1 MQYDFDTPID
11 RTHTWSIKHDFKKE
25 NGKADDILPLWV
37 ADMDFRSPDSVVEAL
52 KKAVDHGIFGYSRA
66 DESYFD
72 AVAAWYQKRHHL
84 TLQPEWMTCTPGI
97 VFALSIAVRAFTQEG
112 DAVLIQPP
120 VYHPFSRAIL
130 RNKRTLVEN
139 PLVLK
144 DGHYEMDLEELEQ
157 KVLDE
162 HVKLMILC
170 NPHNP
175 VGRVWTREEL
185 TALADICLRHHVYVI
200 SDEIHGD
207 FVWQG
212 HEQTPYASISEEAC
226 LHSMMCTAPSKTFN
240 LAGMATSNLFIPD
253 PEMRRKFRSELL
265 DVGQENMNR
274 LGLFACRA
282 AMKAAVYYDLQ
293 DMSKTGTK
301 VSVNRGRL
309 QLLGLAIHVAG
320 DTYAHKAMVD
330 VTDGGKELDTIY
342 AKHLNNIKPY
352 LVKPAQGM
360 TPIINKAKSSE
371 GLTTAHLGQNYFK
384 NDKVSK
390 KRANDYYTDSIT
402 YMAKRY
408 SVATQVATGKLLNYY
423 NNKANFSI
431 FVFCPYE
438 LKKKGNQTYASIY
451 NYKLLK
457 LTQNVQ
463 DAGYRYA
470 DYSTGKNNTYNTS
483 DWSRLS
489 HN

>member
-144 DGHYEMDLEELEQ
+144 DGHYEMDLEDLEQ

-282 AMKAAVYYDLQ
+282 AYEGGGEWQ
-293 DMSKTGTK
+293 DQLIGYLAGNLALVRDFCKNRVPQIQLVEPEGTY
-301 VSVNRGRL
+301 
-309 QLLGLAIHVAG
+309 LAWL
-320 DTYAHKAMVD
+320 DCR
-330 VTDGGKELDTIY
+330 EL
-342 AKHLNNIKPY
+342 
-352 LVKPAQGM
+352 GM
-360 TPIINKAKSSE
+360 TDDELMAFFSDDAKVWLDPGTHSGEQGSGFMRFNLGSSRSVIAQALDQIE
-371 GLTTAHLGQNYFK
+371 AAW
-384 NDKVSK
+384 K
-390 KRANDYYTDSIT
+390 KRNA
-402 YMAKRY
+402 
-408 SVATQVATGKLLNYY
+408 
-423 NNKANFSI
+423 
-431 FVFCPYE
+431 
-438 LKKKGNQTYASIY
+438 
-451 NYKLLK
+451 
-457 LTQNVQ
+457 
-463 DAGYRYA
+463 
-470 DYSTGKNNTYNTS
+470 
-483 DWSRLS
+483 
-489 HN
+489 

>member
-52 KKAVDHGIFGYSRA
+52 KKAVEHGIFGYSRA

-282 AMKAAVYYDLQ
+282 AYEGGGEWLDQLIGYLAGNLALVRDFCKNRVPQIQLVEPE
-293 DMSKTGTK
+293 GTY
-301 VSVNRGRL
+301 
-309 QLLGLAIHVAG
+309 LAWL
-320 DTYAHKAMVD
+320 DCR
-330 VTDGGKELDTIY
+330 EL
-342 AKHLNNIKPY
+342 
-352 LVKPAQGM
+352 GM
-360 TPIINKAKSSE
+360 TDDELMAFFSNEAKVWLDPGTHSGEQGSGFMRFNLGSSRSVIAQALDQIE
-371 GLTTAHLGQNYFK
+371 AAW
-384 NDKVSK
+384 K
-390 KRANDYYTDSIT
+390 KRNA
-402 YMAKRY
+402 
-408 SVATQVATGKLLNYY
+408 
-423 NNKANFSI
+423 
-431 FVFCPYE
+431 
-438 LKKKGNQTYASIY
+438 
-451 NYKLLK
+451 
-457 LTQNVQ
+457 
-463 DAGYRYA
+463 
-470 DYSTGKNNTYNTS
+470 
-483 DWSRLS
+483 
-489 HN
+489 

>member
-1 MQYDFDTPID
+1 MQCDFDTPID

-282 AMKAAVYYDLQ
+282 AYEGGGEWLDQLIGYLAGNLALVRDFCKNRVPQIQLVEPE
-293 DMSKTGTK
+293 GTY
-301 VSVNRGRL
+301 
-309 QLLGLAIHVAG
+309 LAWL
-320 DTYAHKAMVD
+320 DCR
-330 VTDGGKELDTIY
+330 EL
-342 AKHLNNIKPY
+342 
-352 LVKPAQGM
+352 GM
-360 TPIINKAKSSE
+360 TDDELMAFFSNEAKVWLDPGTHSGEQGSGFMRFNLGSSRSVIAQALDQIE
-371 GLTTAHLGQNYFK
+371 AAW
-384 NDKVSK
+384 K
-390 KRANDYYTDSIT
+390 KRNA
-402 YMAKRY
+402 
-408 SVATQVATGKLLNYY
+408 
-423 NNKANFSI
+423 
-431 FVFCPYE
+431 
-438 LKKKGNQTYASIY
+438 
-451 NYKLLK
+451 
-457 LTQNVQ
+457 
-463 DAGYRYA
+463 
-470 DYSTGKNNTYNTS
+470 
-483 DWSRLS
+483 
-489 HN
+489 

>member
-25 NGKADDILPLWV
+25 NEKADDILPLWV

-282 AMKAAVYYDLQ
+282 AYEGGGEWLDQLIGYLAGNLALVRDFCKNRVPQIQLVEPE
-293 DMSKTGTK
+293 GTY
-301 VSVNRGRL
+301 
-309 QLLGLAIHVAG
+309 LAWL
-320 DTYAHKAMVD
+320 DCR
-330 VTDGGKELDTIY
+330 EL
-342 AKHLNNIKPY
+342 
-352 LVKPAQGM
+352 GM
-360 TPIINKAKSSE
+360 TDDELMAFFSNEAKVWLDPGTHSGEQGSGFMRFNLGSSRSVIAQALDQIE
-371 GLTTAHLGQNYFK
+371 AAW
-384 NDKVSK
+384 K
-390 KRANDYYTDSIT
+390 KRNA
-402 YMAKRY
+402 
-408 SVATQVATGKLLNYY
+408 
-423 NNKANFSI
+423 
-431 FVFCPYE
+431 
-438 LKKKGNQTYASIY
+438 
-451 NYKLLK
+451 
-457 LTQNVQ
+457 
-463 DAGYRYA
+463 
-470 DYSTGKNNTYNTS
+470 
-483 DWSRLS
+483 
-489 HN
+489 

>member
-25 NGKADDILPLWV
+25 NGKEDDILPLWV

-282 AMKAAVYYDLQ
+282 AYEGGGEWLDQLIGYLAGNLALVRDFCKNRVPQIQLVEPE
-293 DMSKTGTK
+293 GTY
-301 VSVNRGRL
+301 
-309 QLLGLAIHVAG
+309 LAWL
-320 DTYAHKAMVD
+320 DCR
-330 VTDGGKELDTIY
+330 EL
-342 AKHLNNIKPY
+342 
-352 LVKPAQGM
+352 GM
-360 TPIINKAKSSE
+360 TDDELMAFFSNEAKVWLDPGTHSGEQGSGFMRFNLGSSRSVIAQALDQIE
-371 GLTTAHLGQNYFK
+371 AAW
-384 NDKVSK
+384 K
-390 KRANDYYTDSIT
+390 KRNA
-402 YMAKRY
+402 
-408 SVATQVATGKLLNYY
+408 
-423 NNKANFSI
+423 
-431 FVFCPYE
+431 
-438 LKKKGNQTYASIY
+438 
-451 NYKLLK
+451 
-457 LTQNVQ
+457 
-463 DAGYRYA
+463 
-470 DYSTGKNNTYNTS
+470 
-483 DWSRLS
+483 
-489 HN
+489 

>member
-25 NGKADDILPLWV
+25 NGKADDILPLWE

-282 AMKAAVYYDLQ
+282 AYEGGGEWLDQLIGYLAGNLALVRDFCKNRVPQIQLVEPE
-293 DMSKTGTK
+293 GTY
-301 VSVNRGRL
+301 
-309 QLLGLAIHVAG
+309 LAWL
-320 DTYAHKAMVD
+320 DCR
-330 VTDGGKELDTIY
+330 EL
-342 AKHLNNIKPY
+342 
-352 LVKPAQGM
+352 GM
-360 TPIINKAKSSE
+360 TDDELMAFFSDDAKVWLDPGTHSGEQGSGFMRFNLGSSRSVIAQALDQIE
-371 GLTTAHLGQNYFK
+371 AAW
-384 NDKVSK
+384 K
-390 KRANDYYTDSIT
+390 KRNA
-402 YMAKRY
+402 
-408 SVATQVATGKLLNYY
+408 Q
-423 NNKANFSI
+423 
-431 FVFCPYE
+431 
-438 LKKKGNQTYASIY
+438 
-451 NYKLLK
+451 
-457 LTQNVQ
+457 
-463 DAGYRYA
+463 
-470 DYSTGKNNTYNTS
+470 
-483 DWSRLS
+483 
-489 HN
+489 

>member
-144 DGHYEMDLEELEQ
+144 DGHYEMDLEDLEQ

-175 VGRVWTREEL
+175 VGRVWTTEEL

-282 AMKAAVYYDLQ
+282 AYEGGGEWLDQLIGYLAGNLALVRDFCKNRVPQIQLVEPE
-293 DMSKTGTK
+293 GTY
-301 VSVNRGRL
+301 
-309 QLLGLAIHVAG
+309 LAWL
-320 DTYAHKAMVD
+320 DCR
-330 VTDGGKELDTIY
+330 EL
-342 AKHLNNIKPY
+342 
-352 LVKPAQGM
+352 GM
-360 TPIINKAKSSE
+360 TDDELMAFFSDEAKVWLDPGTHSGEQGSGFMRFNLGSSRSVIAQALDQIE
-371 GLTTAHLGQNYFK
+371 AAW
-384 NDKVSK
+384 K
-390 KRANDYYTDSIT
+390 KRNA
-402 YMAKRY
+402 
-408 SVATQVATGKLLNYY
+408 
-423 NNKANFSI
+423 
-431 FVFCPYE
+431 
-438 LKKKGNQTYASIY
+438 
-451 NYKLLK
+451 
-457 LTQNVQ
+457 
-463 DAGYRYA
+463 
-470 DYSTGKNNTYNTS
+470 
-483 DWSRLS
+483 
-489 HN
+489 

>member
-144 DGHYEMDLEELEQ
+144 DGHYDMDLEELEQ

-282 AMKAAVYYDLQ
+282 AYEGGGEWLDQLIGYLAGNLALVRDFCKNRVPQIQLVEPE
-293 DMSKTGTK
+293 GTY
-301 VSVNRGRL
+301 
-309 QLLGLAIHVAG
+309 LAWL
-320 DTYAHKAMVD
+320 DCR
-330 VTDGGKELDTIY
+330 EL
-342 AKHLNNIKPY
+342 
-352 LVKPAQGM
+352 GM
-360 TPIINKAKSSE
+360 TDDELMAFFSDEAKVWLDPGTHSGEQGSGFMRFNLGSSRSVIAQALDQIE
-371 GLTTAHLGQNYFK
+371 AAW
-384 NDKVSK
+384 K
-390 KRANDYYTDSIT
+390 KRNA
-402 YMAKRY
+402 
-408 SVATQVATGKLLNYY
+408 
-423 NNKANFSI
+423 
-431 FVFCPYE
+431 
-438 LKKKGNQTYASIY
+438 
-451 NYKLLK
+451 
-457 LTQNVQ
+457 
-463 DAGYRYA
+463 
-470 DYSTGKNNTYNTS
+470 
-483 DWSRLS
+483 
-489 HN
+489 

>member
-11 RTHTWSIKHDFKKE
+11 QTHTWSIKHDFKKE

-282 AMKAAVYYDLQ
+282 AYEGGGEWLDQLIGYLAGNLALVRDFCKNRVPQIQLVEPE
-293 DMSKTGTK
+293 GTY
-301 VSVNRGRL
+301 
-309 QLLGLAIHVAG
+309 LAWL
-320 DTYAHKAMVD
+320 DCR
-330 VTDGGKELDTIY
+330 EL
-342 AKHLNNIKPY
+342 
-352 LVKPAQGM
+352 GM
-360 TPIINKAKSSE
+360 TDDELMAFFSNEAKVWLDPGTHSGEQGSGFMRFNLGSSRSVIAQALDQIE
-371 GLTTAHLGQNYFK
+371 AAW
-384 NDKVSK
+384 K
-390 KRANDYYTDSIT
+390 KRNA
-402 YMAKRY
+402 
-408 SVATQVATGKLLNYY
+408 
-423 NNKANFSI
+423 
-431 FVFCPYE
+431 
-438 LKKKGNQTYASIY
+438 
-451 NYKLLK
+451 
-457 LTQNVQ
+457 
-463 DAGYRYA
+463 
-470 DYSTGKNNTYNTS
+470 
-483 DWSRLS
+483 
-489 HN
+489 

>member
-175 VGRVWTREEL
+175 VSRVWTREEL

-282 AMKAAVYYDLQ
+282 AYEGGGEWLDQLIGYLAGNLALVRDFCKNRVPQIQLVEPE
-293 DMSKTGTK
+293 GTY
-301 VSVNRGRL
+301 
-309 QLLGLAIHVAG
+309 LAWL
-320 DTYAHKAMVD
+320 DCR
-330 VTDGGKELDTIY
+330 EL
-342 AKHLNNIKPY
+342 
-352 LVKPAQGM
+352 GM
-360 TPIINKAKSSE
+360 TDDELMAFFSNEAKVWLDPGTHSGEQGSGFMRFNLGSSRSVIAQALDQIE
-371 GLTTAHLGQNYFK
+371 AAW
-384 NDKVSK
+384 K
-390 KRANDYYTDSIT
+390 KRNA
-402 YMAKRY
+402 
-408 SVATQVATGKLLNYY
+408 
-423 NNKANFSI
+423 
-431 FVFCPYE
+431 
-438 LKKKGNQTYASIY
+438 
-451 NYKLLK
+451 
-457 LTQNVQ
+457 
-463 DAGYRYA
+463 
-470 DYSTGKNNTYNTS
+470 
-483 DWSRLS
+483 
-489 HN
+489 

>member
-144 DGHYEMDLEELEQ
+144 DGHYEMDLEDLEQ

-282 AMKAAVYYDLQ
+282 AYEGGGEWLDQLIGYLAGNLALVRDFCKNRVPQIQLVEPE
-293 DMSKTGTK
+293 GTYLAWLDC
-301 VSVNRGRL
+301 RE
-309 QLLGLAIHVAG
+309 LG
-320 DTYAHKAMVD
+320 
-330 VTDGGKELDTIY
+330 VTDDELMAFFSDE
-342 AKHLNNIKPY
+342 AKVWLDPGTHSGEQGSGFMRFNLGSSRSVI
-352 LVKPAQGM
+352 AQALDQ
-360 TPIINKAKSSE
+360 IEA
-371 GLTTAHLGQNYFK
+371 AW
-384 NDKVSK
+384 K
-390 KRANDYYTDSIT
+390 KRSA
-402 YMAKRY
+402 
-408 SVATQVATGKLLNYY
+408 
-423 NNKANFSI
+423 
-431 FVFCPYE
+431 
-438 LKKKGNQTYASIY
+438 
-451 NYKLLK
+451 
-457 LTQNVQ
+457 
-463 DAGYRYA
+463 
-470 DYSTGKNNTYNTS
+470 
-483 DWSRLS
+483 
-489 HN
+489 

>member
-25 NGKADDILPLWV
+25 NGKADDILPRWV

-282 AMKAAVYYDLQ
+282 AYEGGGEWLDQLIGYLAGNLALVRDFCKNRVPQIQLVEPE
-293 DMSKTGTK
+293 GTY
-301 VSVNRGRL
+301 
-309 QLLGLAIHVAG
+309 LAWL
-320 DTYAHKAMVD
+320 DCR
-330 VTDGGKELDTIY
+330 EL
-342 AKHLNNIKPY
+342 
-352 LVKPAQGM
+352 GM
-360 TPIINKAKSSE
+360 TDDELMAFFSNEAKVWLDPGTHSGEQGSGFMRFNLGSSRSVIAQALDQIE
-371 GLTTAHLGQNYFK
+371 AAW
-384 NDKVSK
+384 K
-390 KRANDYYTDSIT
+390 KRNA
-402 YMAKRY
+402 
-408 SVATQVATGKLLNYY
+408 
-423 NNKANFSI
+423 
-431 FVFCPYE
+431 
-438 LKKKGNQTYASIY
+438 
-451 NYKLLK
+451 
-457 LTQNVQ
+457 
-463 DAGYRYA
+463 
-470 DYSTGKNNTYNTS
+470 
-483 DWSRLS
+483 
-489 HN
+489 

>member
-207 FVWQG
+207 IVWQG

-282 AMKAAVYYDLQ
+282 AYEGGGEWLDQLIGYLAGNLALVRDFCKNRVPQIQLVEPE
-293 DMSKTGTK
+293 GTY
-301 VSVNRGRL
+301 
-309 QLLGLAIHVAG
+309 LAWL
-320 DTYAHKAMVD
+320 DCR
-330 VTDGGKELDTIY
+330 EL
-342 AKHLNNIKPY
+342 
-352 LVKPAQGM
+352 GM
-360 TPIINKAKSSE
+360 TDDELMAFFSNEAKVWLDPGTHSGEQGSGFMRFNLGSSRSVIAQALDQIE
-371 GLTTAHLGQNYFK
+371 AAW
-384 NDKVSK
+384 K
-390 KRANDYYTDSIT
+390 KRNA
-402 YMAKRY
+402 
-408 SVATQVATGKLLNYY
+408 
-423 NNKANFSI
+423 
-431 FVFCPYE
+431 
-438 LKKKGNQTYASIY
+438 
-451 NYKLLK
+451 
-457 LTQNVQ
+457 
-463 DAGYRYA
+463 
-470 DYSTGKNNTYNTS
+470 
-483 DWSRLS
+483 
-489 HN
+489 

>member
-37 ADMDFRSPDSVVEAL
+37 ADIDFRSPDSVVEAL

-282 AMKAAVYYDLQ
+282 AYEGGGEWLDQLIGYLAGNLALVRDFCKNRVPQIQLVEPE
-293 DMSKTGTK
+293 GTY
-301 VSVNRGRL
+301 
-309 QLLGLAIHVAG
+309 LAWL
-320 DTYAHKAMVD
+320 DCR
-330 VTDGGKELDTIY
+330 EL
-342 AKHLNNIKPY
+342 
-352 LVKPAQGM
+352 GM
-360 TPIINKAKSSE
+360 TDDELMAFFSNEAKVWLDPGTHSGEQGSGFMRFNLGSSRSVIAQALDQIE
-371 GLTTAHLGQNYFK
+371 AAW
-384 NDKVSK
+384 K
-390 KRANDYYTDSIT
+390 KRNA
-402 YMAKRY
+402 
-408 SVATQVATGKLLNYY
+408 Q
-423 NNKANFSI
+423 
-431 FVFCPYE
+431 
-438 LKKKGNQTYASIY
+438 
-451 NYKLLK
+451 
-457 LTQNVQ
+457 
-463 DAGYRYA
+463 
-470 DYSTGKNNTYNTS
+470 
-483 DWSRLS
+483 
-489 HN
+489 

>member
-144 DGHYEMDLEELEQ
+144 DGHYEMDLEDLEQ

-282 AMKAAVYYDLQ
+282 AYEGGGEWLDQLIGNLAGNLALVRDFCKNRVPQIQLVEPE
-293 DMSKTGTK
+293 GTY
-301 VSVNRGRL
+301 
-309 QLLGLAIHVAG
+309 LAWL
-320 DTYAHKAMVD
+320 DCR
-330 VTDGGKELDTIY
+330 EL
-342 AKHLNNIKPY
+342 
-352 LVKPAQGM
+352 GM
-360 TPIINKAKSSE
+360 TDDELMAFFSNEAKVWLDPGTHSGEQGSGFMRFNLGSSRSVIAQALDQIE
-371 GLTTAHLGQNYFK
+371 AAW
-384 NDKVSK
+384 K
-390 KRANDYYTDSIT
+390 KRNA
-402 YMAKRY
+402 
-408 SVATQVATGKLLNYY
+408 
-423 NNKANFSI
+423 
-431 FVFCPYE
+431 
-438 LKKKGNQTYASIY
+438 
-451 NYKLLK
+451 
-457 LTQNVQ
+457 
-463 DAGYRYA
+463 
-470 DYSTGKNNTYNTS
+470 
-483 DWSRLS
+483 
-489 HN
+489 

>member
-112 DAVLIQPP
+112 NAVLIQPP

-144 DGHYEMDLEELEQ
+144 DGHYEMDLEDLEQ

-282 AMKAAVYYDLQ
+282 AYEGGGEWLDQLIGYLAGNLALVRDFCKNRVPQIQLVEPE
-293 DMSKTGTK
+293 GTY
-301 VSVNRGRL
+301 
-309 QLLGLAIHVAG
+309 LAWL
-320 DTYAHKAMVD
+320 DCR
-330 VTDGGKELDTIY
+330 EL
-342 AKHLNNIKPY
+342 
-352 LVKPAQGM
+352 GM
-360 TPIINKAKSSE
+360 TDDELMAFFSDEAKVWLDPGTHSGEQGSGFMRFNLGSSRSVIAQALDQIE
-371 GLTTAHLGQNYFK
+371 AAW
-384 NDKVSK
+384 K
-390 KRANDYYTDSIT
+390 KRNA
-402 YMAKRY
+402 
-408 SVATQVATGKLLNYY
+408 
-423 NNKANFSI
+423 
-431 FVFCPYE
+431 
-438 LKKKGNQTYASIY
+438 
-451 NYKLLK
+451 
-457 LTQNVQ
+457 
-463 DAGYRYA
+463 
-470 DYSTGKNNTYNTS
+470 
-483 DWSRLS
+483 
-489 HN
+489 

>member
-25 NGKADDILPLWV
+25 NGKAYDILPLWV

-282 AMKAAVYYDLQ
+282 AYEGGGEWLDQLIGYLAGNLALVRDFCKNRVPQIQLVEPE
-293 DMSKTGTK
+293 GTY
-301 VSVNRGRL
+301 
-309 QLLGLAIHVAG
+309 LAWL
-320 DTYAHKAMVD
+320 DCR
-330 VTDGGKELDTIY
+330 EL
-342 AKHLNNIKPY
+342 
-352 LVKPAQGM
+352 GM
-360 TPIINKAKSSE
+360 TDDELMAFFSNEAKVWLDPGTHSGEQGSGFMRFNLGSSRSVIAQALDQIE
-371 GLTTAHLGQNYFK
+371 AAW
-384 NDKVSK
+384 K
-390 KRANDYYTDSIT
+390 KRNA
-402 YMAKRY
+402 
-408 SVATQVATGKLLNYY
+408 
-423 NNKANFSI
+423 
-431 FVFCPYE
+431 
-438 LKKKGNQTYASIY
+438 
-451 NYKLLK
+451 
-457 LTQNVQ
+457 
-463 DAGYRYA
+463 
-470 DYSTGKNNTYNTS
+470 
-483 DWSRLS
+483 
-489 HN
+489 

>member
-97 VFALSIAVRAFTQEG
+97 VFALSIAVRAFSQEG
-112 DAVLIQPP
+112 DAVLIQPQ

-144 DGHYEMDLEELEQ
+144 DGHYEMDLEDLEQ

-282 AMKAAVYYDLQ
+282 AYEGGGEWLDQLIGYLAGNLALVRDFCKNRVPQIQLVEPE
-293 DMSKTGTK
+293 GTY
-301 VSVNRGRL
+301 
-309 QLLGLAIHVAG
+309 LAWL
-320 DTYAHKAMVD
+320 DCR
-330 VTDGGKELDTIY
+330 EL
-342 AKHLNNIKPY
+342 
-352 LVKPAQGM
+352 GM
-360 TPIINKAKSSE
+360 TDDELMAFFSDDAKVWLDPGTHSGEQGSGFMRFNLGSSRSVIAQALDQIE
-371 GLTTAHLGQNYFK
+371 AAW
-384 NDKVSK
+384 K
-390 KRANDYYTDSIT
+390 KRNA
-402 YMAKRY
+402 
-408 SVATQVATGKLLNYY
+408 
-423 NNKANFSI
+423 
-431 FVFCPYE
+431 
-438 LKKKGNQTYASIY
+438 
-451 NYKLLK
+451 
-457 LTQNVQ
+457 
-463 DAGYRYA
+463 
-470 DYSTGKNNTYNTS
+470 
-483 DWSRLS
+483 
-489 HN
+489 

>member
-282 AMKAAVYYDLQ
+282 AYEGGGEWLDQLIGYLAGNLALVRDFCKNRVPQIQLVEPE
-293 DMSKTGTK
+293 GTY
-301 VSVNRGRL
+301 
-309 QLLGLAIHVAG
+309 LAWL
-320 DTYAHKAMVD
+320 DCR
-330 VTDGGKELDTIY
+330 EL
-342 AKHLNNIKPY
+342 
-352 LVKPAQGM
+352 GM
-360 TPIINKAKSSE
+360 TDDELMAFFSDEAKVWLDPGTHSDEQGSGFMRFNLGSSRSVIAQALDQIE
-371 GLTTAHLGQNYFK
+371 AAW
-384 NDKVSK
+384 K
-390 KRANDYYTDSIT
+390 KRNA
-402 YMAKRY
+402 
-408 SVATQVATGKLLNYY
+408 
-423 NNKANFSI
+423 
-431 FVFCPYE
+431 
-438 LKKKGNQTYASIY
+438 
-451 NYKLLK
+451 
-457 LTQNVQ
+457 
-463 DAGYRYA
+463 
-470 DYSTGKNNTYNTS
+470 
-483 DWSRLS
+483 
-489 HN
+489 

>member
-282 AMKAAVYYDLQ
+282 AYEGGGEWLDQLIGYLAGNLALVRDFCKNRVPQIQLVEPE
-293 DMSKTGTK
+293 GTY
-301 VSVNRGRL
+301 
-309 QLLGLAIHVAG
+309 LAWL
-320 DTYAHKAMVD
+320 DCR
-330 VTDGGKELDTIY
+330 EL
-342 AKHLNNIKPY
+342 
-352 LVKPAQGM
+352 GM
-360 TPIINKAKSSE
+360 TDDELMAFFSNEAKVWLDPGTHSGEQGSD
-371 GLTTAHLGQNYFK
+371 LCALM
-384 NDKVSK
+384 
-390 KRANDYYTDSIT
+390 RAVR
-402 YMAKRY
+402 A
-408 SVATQVATGKLLNYY
+408 V
-423 NNKANFSI
+423 
-431 FVFCPYE
+431 
-438 LKKKGNQTYASIY
+438 
-451 NYKLLK
+451 
-457 LTQNVQ
+457 
-463 DAGYRYA
+463 
-470 DYSTGKNNTYNTS
+470 
-483 DWSRLS
+483 
-489 HN
+489 

>member
-282 AMKAAVYYDLQ
+282 AYEGGGEWLDQLIGYLAGNLALVRDFCKNRVPQIQLVEPE
-293 DMSKTGTK
+293 GTY
-301 VSVNRGRL
+301 
-309 QLLGLAIHVAG
+309 LAWL
-320 DTYAHKAMVD
+320 DCR
-330 VTDGGKELDTIY
+330 EL
-342 AKHLNNIKPY
+342 
-352 LVKPAQGM
+352 GM
-360 TPIINKAKSSE
+360 TDDELMAFFSDDAKVWLDPGTHSGEQGSGFMRFNLGSSRSVIAQALDQIE
-371 GLTTAHLGQNYFK
+371 A
-384 NDKVSK
+384 VWK
-390 KRANDYYTDSIT
+390 KRNA
-402 YMAKRY
+402 
-408 SVATQVATGKLLNYY
+408 
-423 NNKANFSI
+423 
-431 FVFCPYE
+431 
-438 LKKKGNQTYASIY
+438 
-451 NYKLLK
+451 
-457 LTQNVQ
+457 
-463 DAGYRYA
+463 
-470 DYSTGKNNTYNTS
+470 
-483 DWSRLS
+483 
-489 HN
+489 

>member
-97 VFALSIAVRAFTQEG
+97 VFALSIAVRAFSQEG

-130 RNKRTLVEN
+130 RNKRTVVEN

-282 AMKAAVYYDLQ
+282 AYEGGGEWLDQLIGYLAGNLALVRDFCKNRVPQIQLVEPE
-293 DMSKTGTK
+293 GTY
-301 VSVNRGRL
+301 
-309 QLLGLAIHVAG
+309 LAWL
-320 DTYAHKAMVD
+320 DCR
-330 VTDGGKELDTIY
+330 EL
-342 AKHLNNIKPY
+342 
-352 LVKPAQGM
+352 GM
-360 TPIINKAKSSE
+360 TDDELMAFFSDDAKVWLDPGTHSGEQGSGFMRFNLGSSRSVIAQALDQIE
-371 GLTTAHLGQNYFK
+371 AAW
-384 NDKVSK
+384 K
-390 KRANDYYTDSIT
+390 KRNA
-402 YMAKRY
+402 
-408 SVATQVATGKLLNYY
+408 Q
-423 NNKANFSI
+423 
-431 FVFCPYE
+431 
-438 LKKKGNQTYASIY
+438 
-451 NYKLLK
+451 
-457 LTQNVQ
+457 
-463 DAGYRYA
+463 
-470 DYSTGKNNTYNTS
+470 
-483 DWSRLS
+483 
-489 HN
+489 

>member
-144 DGHYEMDLEELEQ
+144 DGHYEMDLEDLEQ

-162 HVKLMILC
+162 HVKLMMLC

-282 AMKAAVYYDLQ
+282 AYEGGGEWLDQLIGYLAGNLALVRDFCKNRVPQIQLVEPE
-293 DMSKTGTK
+293 GTY
-301 VSVNRGRL
+301 
-309 QLLGLAIHVAG
+309 LAWL
-320 DTYAHKAMVD
+320 DCR
-330 VTDGGKELDTIY
+330 EL
-342 AKHLNNIKPY
+342 
-352 LVKPAQGM
+352 GM
-360 TPIINKAKSSE
+360 TDDELMAFFSDDAKVWLDPGTHSGEQGSGFMRFNLGSSRSVIAQALDQIE
-371 GLTTAHLGQNYFK
+371 AAW
-384 NDKVSK
+384 K
-390 KRANDYYTDSIT
+390 KRNA
-402 YMAKRY
+402 
-408 SVATQVATGKLLNYY
+408 
-423 NNKANFSI
+423 
-431 FVFCPYE
+431 
-438 LKKKGNQTYASIY
+438 
-451 NYKLLK
+451 
-457 LTQNVQ
+457 
-463 DAGYRYA
+463 
-470 DYSTGKNNTYNTS
+470 
-483 DWSRLS
+483 
-489 HN
+489 

>member
-120 VYHPFSRAIL
+120 VYHPFSRAIH

-282 AMKAAVYYDLQ
+282 AYEGGGEWLDQLIGYLAGNLALVRDFCKNRVPQIQLVEPE
-293 DMSKTGTK
+293 GTY
-301 VSVNRGRL
+301 
-309 QLLGLAIHVAG
+309 LAWL
-320 DTYAHKAMVD
+320 DCR
-330 VTDGGKELDTIY
+330 EL
-342 AKHLNNIKPY
+342 
-352 LVKPAQGM
+352 GM
-360 TPIINKAKSSE
+360 TDDELMAFFSNEAKVWLDPGTHSGEQGSGFMRFNLGSSRSVIAQALDQIE
-371 GLTTAHLGQNYFK
+371 AAW
-384 NDKVSK
+384 K
-390 KRANDYYTDSIT
+390 KRNA
-402 YMAKRY
+402 
-408 SVATQVATGKLLNYY
+408 
-423 NNKANFSI
+423 
-431 FVFCPYE
+431 
-438 LKKKGNQTYASIY
+438 
-451 NYKLLK
+451 
-457 LTQNVQ
+457 
-463 DAGYRYA
+463 
-470 DYSTGKNNTYNTS
+470 
-483 DWSRLS
+483 
-489 HN
+489 

>member
-240 LAGMATSNLFIPD
+240 LAGLVGSYHIVYNSWWRDRMEKESSLSHYNMMNVLSMHALIGAYKPEGYEWTDELCEVLTGNIDFACDYIEKHFEGVTVSKPQGTYMLFVDCTDWCKAHGKTIED
-253 PEMRRKFRSELL
+253 VEHACW
-265 DVGQENMNR
+265 DVGAAIQDGTMFFGPCHLRMN
-274 LGLFACRA
+274 
-282 AMKAAVYYDLQ
+282 
-293 DMSKTGTK
+293 
-301 VSVNRGRL
+301 
-309 QLLGLAIHVAG
+309 LASPRSRIEEAFHR
-320 DTYAHKAMVD
+320 M
-330 VTDGGKELDTIY
+330 
-342 AKHLNNIKPY
+342 
-352 LVKPAQGM
+352 
-360 TPIINKAKSSE
+360 
-371 GLTTAHLGQNYFK
+371 
-384 NDKVSK
+384 DK
-390 KRANDYYTDSIT
+390 Y
-402 YMAKRY
+402 
-408 SVATQVATGKLLNYY
+408 
-423 NNKANFSI
+423 
-431 FVFCPYE
+431 VF
-438 LKKKGNQTYASIY
+438 NA
-451 NYKLLK
+451 
-457 LTQNVQ
+457 
-463 DAGYRYA
+463 
-470 DYSTGKNNTYNTS
+470 
-483 DWSRLS
+483 
-489 HN
+489 

>member
-130 RNKRTLVEN
+130 RNKRTMVEN

-282 AMKAAVYYDLQ
+282 AYEGGGEWLDQLIGYLAGNLALVRDFCKNRVPQIQLVEPE
-293 DMSKTGTK
+293 GTY
-301 VSVNRGRL
+301 
-309 QLLGLAIHVAG
+309 LAWL
-320 DTYAHKAMVD
+320 DCR
-330 VTDGGKELDTIY
+330 EL
-342 AKHLNNIKPY
+342 
-352 LVKPAQGM
+352 GM
-360 TPIINKAKSSE
+360 TDDELMAFFSNEAKVWLDPGTHSGEQGSGFMRFNLGSSRSVIAQALDQIE
-371 GLTTAHLGQNYFK
+371 AAW
-384 NDKVSK
+384 K
-390 KRANDYYTDSIT
+390 KRNA
-402 YMAKRY
+402 
-408 SVATQVATGKLLNYY
+408 
-423 NNKANFSI
+423 
-431 FVFCPYE
+431 
-438 LKKKGNQTYASIY
+438 
-451 NYKLLK
+451 
-457 LTQNVQ
+457 
-463 DAGYRYA
+463 
-470 DYSTGKNNTYNTS
+470 
-483 DWSRLS
+483 
-489 HN
+489 

>member
-162 HVKLMILC
+162 HVKLLILC

-282 AMKAAVYYDLQ
+282 AYEGGGEWLDQLIGYLAGNLALVRDFCKNRVPQIQLVEPE
-293 DMSKTGTK
+293 GTY
-301 VSVNRGRL
+301 
-309 QLLGLAIHVAG
+309 LAWL
-320 DTYAHKAMVD
+320 DCR
-330 VTDGGKELDTIY
+330 EL
-342 AKHLNNIKPY
+342 
-352 LVKPAQGM
+352 GM
-360 TPIINKAKSSE
+360 TDDELMAFFSNEAKVWLDPGTHSGEQGSGFMRFNLGSSRSVIAQALDQIE
-371 GLTTAHLGQNYFK
+371 AAW
-384 NDKVSK
+384 K
-390 KRANDYYTDSIT
+390 KRNA
-402 YMAKRY
+402 
-408 SVATQVATGKLLNYY
+408 
-423 NNKANFSI
+423 
-431 FVFCPYE
+431 
-438 LKKKGNQTYASIY
+438 
-451 NYKLLK
+451 
-457 LTQNVQ
+457 
-463 DAGYRYA
+463 
-470 DYSTGKNNTYNTS
+470 
-483 DWSRLS
+483 
-489 HN
+489 

>member
-139 PLVLK
+139 PLGLK
-144 DGHYEMDLEELEQ
+144 DGHYEMDLEEWEQ

-282 AMKAAVYYDLQ
+282 AYEGGGEWLDQLIGYLAGNLALVRDFCKNRVPQIQLVEPE
-293 DMSKTGTK
+293 GTY
-301 VSVNRGRL
+301 
-309 QLLGLAIHVAG
+309 LAWL
-320 DTYAHKAMVD
+320 DCR
-330 VTDGGKELDTIY
+330 EL
-342 AKHLNNIKPY
+342 
-352 LVKPAQGM
+352 GM
-360 TPIINKAKSSE
+360 TDDELMAFFSNEAKVWLDPGTHSGEQGSGFMRFNLGSSRSVIAQALDQIE
-371 GLTTAHLGQNYFK
+371 AAW
-384 NDKVSK
+384 K
-390 KRANDYYTDSIT
+390 KRNA
-402 YMAKRY
+402 
-408 SVATQVATGKLLNYY
+408 
-423 NNKANFSI
+423 
-431 FVFCPYE
+431 
-438 LKKKGNQTYASIY
+438 
-451 NYKLLK
+451 
-457 LTQNVQ
+457 
-463 DAGYRYA
+463 
-470 DYSTGKNNTYNTS
+470 
-483 DWSRLS
+483 
-489 HN
+489 

>member
-185 TALADICLRHHVYVI
+185 TALADICRRHRVCVI

-207 FVWQG
+207 YVWQG

-282 AMKAAVYYDLQ
+282 AYEGGGEWLDQLIGYLAGNLALVRDFCKNRVPQIQLVEPE
-293 DMSKTGTK
+293 GTY
-301 VSVNRGRL
+301 
-309 QLLGLAIHVAG
+309 LAWL
-320 DTYAHKAMVD
+320 DCR
-330 VTDGGKELDTIY
+330 EL
-342 AKHLNNIKPY
+342 
-352 LVKPAQGM
+352 GM
-360 TPIINKAKSSE
+360 TDDELMAFFSNEAKVWLDPGTHSGEQGSGFMRFNLGSSRSVIAQALDQIE
-371 GLTTAHLGQNYFK
+371 AAW
-384 NDKVSK
+384 K
-390 KRANDYYTDSIT
+390 KRNA
-402 YMAKRY
+402 
-408 SVATQVATGKLLNYY
+408 
-423 NNKANFSI
+423 
-431 FVFCPYE
+431 
-438 LKKKGNQTYASIY
+438 
-451 NYKLLK
+451 
-457 LTQNVQ
+457 
-463 DAGYRYA
+463 
-470 DYSTGKNNTYNTS
+470 
-483 DWSRLS
+483 
-489 HN
+489 

>member
-282 AMKAAVYYDLQ
+282 AYEGGGEWLDQLIGYLAGNLALVRDFCKNRVPQIQLVEPEGTYLAWLDCRELKLSQKDLNEFFVDKAHLALNDGE
-293 DMSKTGTK
+293 MFGKEGI
-301 VSVNRGRL
+301 GFMRL
-309 QLLGLAIHVAG
+309 NVASPRCIIE
-320 DTYAHKAMVD
+320 KAMKQLAD
-330 VTDGGKELDTIY
+330 AYQLY
-342 AKHLNNIKPY
+342 IK
-352 LVKPAQGM
+352 
-360 TPIINKAKSSE
+360 
-371 GLTTAHLGQNYFK
+371 
-384 NDKVSK
+384 
-390 KRANDYYTDSIT
+390 
-402 YMAKRY
+402 
-408 SVATQVATGKLLNYY
+408 
-423 NNKANFSI
+423 
-431 FVFCPYE
+431 
-438 LKKKGNQTYASIY
+438 
-451 NYKLLK
+451 
-457 LTQNVQ
+457 
-463 DAGYRYA
+463 
-470 DYSTGKNNTYNTS
+470 
-483 DWSRLS
+483 
-489 HN
+489 

>member
-97 VFALSIAVRAFTQEG
+97 VFALSIAVRAFSQEG

-207 FVWQG
+207 FVWRG

-282 AMKAAVYYDLQ
+282 AYEGGGEWLDQLIGYLAGNLALVRDFCKNRVPQIQLVEPE
-293 DMSKTGTK
+293 GTY
-301 VSVNRGRL
+301 
-309 QLLGLAIHVAG
+309 LAWL
-320 DTYAHKAMVD
+320 DCR
-330 VTDGGKELDTIY
+330 EL
-342 AKHLNNIKPY
+342 
-352 LVKPAQGM
+352 GM
-360 TPIINKAKSSE
+360 TDDELMAFFSDDAKVWLDPGTHSGEQGSGFMRFNLGSSRSVIAQALDQIE
-371 GLTTAHLGQNYFK
+371 AAW
-384 NDKVSK
+384 K
-390 KRANDYYTDSIT
+390 KRNA
-402 YMAKRY
+402 
-408 SVATQVATGKLLNYY
+408 
-423 NNKANFSI
+423 
-431 FVFCPYE
+431 
-438 LKKKGNQTYASIY
+438 
-451 NYKLLK
+451 
-457 LTQNVQ
+457 
-463 DAGYRYA
+463 
-470 DYSTGKNNTYNTS
+470 
-483 DWSRLS
+483 
-489 HN
+489 

>member
-144 DGHYEMDLEELEQ
+144 DGHYEMDLEDLEQ

-175 VGRVWTREEL
+175 VGHVWTREEL

-207 FVWQG
+207 FVWRG

-282 AMKAAVYYDLQ
+282 AYEGGGEWLDQLIGYLAGNLALVRDFCKNRVPQIQLVEPE
-293 DMSKTGTK
+293 GTY
-301 VSVNRGRL
+301 
-309 QLLGLAIHVAG
+309 LAWL
-320 DTYAHKAMVD
+320 DCR
-330 VTDGGKELDTIY
+330 EL
-342 AKHLNNIKPY
+342 
-352 LVKPAQGM
+352 GM
-360 TPIINKAKSSE
+360 TDDELMAFFSDEAKVWLDPGTHSGEQGSGFMRFNLGSSRSVIAQALDQIE
-371 GLTTAHLGQNYFK
+371 AAW
-384 NDKVSK
+384 K
-390 KRANDYYTDSIT
+390 KRNA
-402 YMAKRY
+402 
-408 SVATQVATGKLLNYY
+408 
-423 NNKANFSI
+423 
-431 FVFCPYE
+431 
-438 LKKKGNQTYASIY
+438 
-451 NYKLLK
+451 
-457 LTQNVQ
+457 
-463 DAGYRYA
+463 
-470 DYSTGKNNTYNTS
+470 
-483 DWSRLS
+483 
-489 HN
+489 

>member
-11 RTHTWSIKHDFKKE
+11 RTHTWSIKHDCKKE
-25 NGKADDILPLWV
+25 NGKADDNLPLWV

-282 AMKAAVYYDLQ
+282 AYEGGGEWLDQLIGYLAGNLALVRDFCKNRVPQIQLVEPE
-293 DMSKTGTK
+293 GTY
-301 VSVNRGRL
+301 
-309 QLLGLAIHVAG
+309 LAWL
-320 DTYAHKAMVD
+320 DCR
-330 VTDGGKELDTIY
+330 EL
-342 AKHLNNIKPY
+342 
-352 LVKPAQGM
+352 GM
-360 TPIINKAKSSE
+360 TDDELMAFFSNEAKVWLDPGTHSGEQGSGFMRFNLGSSRSVIAQALDQIE
-371 GLTTAHLGQNYFK
+371 AAW
-384 NDKVSK
+384 K
-390 KRANDYYTDSIT
+390 KRNA
-402 YMAKRY
+402 
-408 SVATQVATGKLLNYY
+408 
-423 NNKANFSI
+423 
-431 FVFCPYE
+431 
-438 LKKKGNQTYASIY
+438 
-451 NYKLLK
+451 
-457 LTQNVQ
+457 
-463 DAGYRYA
+463 
-470 DYSTGKNNTYNTS
+470 
-483 DWSRLS
+483 
-489 HN
+489 

>member
-185 TALADICLRHHVYVI
+185 TSLADICLRHHVYVI

-282 AMKAAVYYDLQ
+282 AYEGGGEWLDQLIGYLAGNLALVRDFCKNRVPQIQLVEPE
-293 DMSKTGTK
+293 GTY
-301 VSVNRGRL
+301 
-309 QLLGLAIHVAG
+309 LAWL
-320 DTYAHKAMVD
+320 DCR
-330 VTDGGKELDTIY
+330 EL
-342 AKHLNNIKPY
+342 
-352 LVKPAQGM
+352 GM
-360 TPIINKAKSSE
+360 TDDELMAFFSDEAKVWLDPGTHSGEQGSGFMRFNLGSSRSVIAQALE
-371 GLTTAHLGQNYFK
+371 QIEAAW
-384 NDKVSK
+384 K
-390 KRANDYYTDSIT
+390 KRNA
-402 YMAKRY
+402 
-408 SVATQVATGKLLNYY
+408 
-423 NNKANFSI
+423 
-431 FVFCPYE
+431 
-438 LKKKGNQTYASIY
+438 
-451 NYKLLK
+451 
-457 LTQNVQ
+457 
-463 DAGYRYA
+463 
-470 DYSTGKNNTYNTS
+470 
-483 DWSRLS
+483 
-489 HN
+489 

>member
-97 VFALSIAVRAFTQEG
+97 VFALSIAVRAFSQEG

-144 DGHYEMDLEELEQ
+144 DGHYEMDLEDLEQ

-207 FVWQG
+207 FVWRG

-253 PEMRRKFRSELL
+253 PQMRRKFRSELL

-282 AMKAAVYYDLQ
+282 AYEGGGEWLDQLIGYLAGNLALVRDFCKNRVPQIQLVEPE
-293 DMSKTGTK
+293 GTY
-301 VSVNRGRL
+301 
-309 QLLGLAIHVAG
+309 LAWL
-320 DTYAHKAMVD
+320 DCR
-330 VTDGGKELDTIY
+330 EL
-342 AKHLNNIKPY
+342 
-352 LVKPAQGM
+352 GM
-360 TPIINKAKSSE
+360 TDDELMAFFSDEAKVWLDPGTHSGEQGSGFMRFNLGSSRSVIAQALDQIE
-371 GLTTAHLGQNYFK
+371 AAW
-384 NDKVSK
+384 K
-390 KRANDYYTDSIT
+390 KRNA
-402 YMAKRY
+402 
-408 SVATQVATGKLLNYY
+408 
-423 NNKANFSI
+423 
-431 FVFCPYE
+431 
-438 LKKKGNQTYASIY
+438 
-451 NYKLLK
+451 
-457 LTQNVQ
+457 
-463 DAGYRYA
+463 
-470 DYSTGKNNTYNTS
+470 
-483 DWSRLS
+483 
-489 HN
+489 